1 MSQKETD
8 PHMLMRHRGHHM
20 DSLQRLKDASKH
32 WDSTT
37 TQRGEATMA
46 NLMQQVY
53 GIDEQLSKP
62 RTRAPKPEGE
72 VA

>member
-1 MSQKETD
+1 MSQEETD
-8 PHMLMRHRGHHM
+8 PHMLMRHRSHHM

-37 TQRGEATMA
+37 TQRGEATIA
-46 NLMQQVY
+46 NLMQQIY

-62 RTRAPKPEGE
+62 RARAATTRKDA
-72 VA
+72 A